1 MNKWIRLLFC
11 LSIII
16 FTGCETKTKP
26 TLHLFY
32 YETCQNCALMESE
45 VFVPA
50 QTRYGDQLSYE
61 MHNLD
66 EEESQRLYAS
76 FMGTSEHEG
85 ELADVAPQDRQ
96 EYYAP
101 LLVLEDYYAIM
112 GYSSYFKEDY
122 LADIGRALNGETLS
136 VSLQD
141 GRWYFR
147 KDG

>member
-1 MNKWIRLLFC
+1 
-11 LSIII
+11 
-16 FTGCETKTKP
+16 
-26 TLHLFY
+26 
-32 YETCQNCALMESE
+32 MESE

-85 ELADVAPQDRQ
+85 KLADVAPQDRQ